1 MTKKEEFLK
10 GFDED
15 FQEVTVE
22 VTVPNCP
29 ETELIINPKANF
41 AGKKTYYEKAYNDN
55 LELNTFNQIKI
66 VGFTFKQTN
75 TKHLNGAFPM
85 PCHTA

>member
-10 GFDED
+10 GFDGD
-15 FQEVTVE
+15 FKLVSVE

-29 ETELIINPKANF
+29 TTELIVNPKANF
-41 AGKKTYYEKAYNDN
+41 VGKKAYYEKAYNDD

-66 VGFTFKQTN
+66 VDYHFE
-75 TKHLNGAFPM
+75 
-85 PCHTA
+85 

>member
-1 MTKKEEFLK
+1 MTRKEEFLK
-10 GFDED
+10 AFEGDYNEL
-15 FQEVTVE
+15 VVE

-41 AGKKTYYEKAYNDN
+41 EGKKQYYSKAYNDD

-66 VGFTFKQTN
+66 VNYTFK
-75 TKHLNGAFPM
+75 
-85 PCHTA
+85 

>member
-1 MTKKEEFLK
+1 MTKKEEFLN
-10 GFDED
+10 GFEGD
-15 FQEVTVE
+15 FNEVVVE

-41 AGKKTYYEKAYNDN
+41 TGKKAYYEKAYNDE

-66 VGFTFKQTN
+66 VNYKFNK
-75 TKHLNGAFPM
+75 
-85 PCHTA
+85 

>member
-15 FQEVTVE
+15 YNTVTVE

-41 AGKKTYYEKAYNDN
+41 DGKKQYYEKAYNDN

-66 VGFTFKQTN
+66 VGYKFE
-75 TKHLNGAFPM
+75 
-85 PCHTA
+85 